1 MGSVGFTTEE
11 EIDEWLT
18 LEKERLEQEFLD
30 NVNKDKE
37 QIPKYRQRYDA
48 EMKKLLARYEAESFR
63 LLKKQKA
70 GKKSLEK
77 E

>member
-1 MGSVGFTTEE
+1 MGFKTEE

-18 LEKERLEQEFLD
+18 LEKERLEQEFLE

-37 QIPKYRQRYDA
+37 RIPQFRKKYDS
-48 EMKKLLARYEAESFR
+48 EMKKLLARYEKESFR
-63 LLKKQKA
+63 MLEKQKS
-70 GKKSLEK
+70 GKNMLEK

>member
-1 MGSVGFTTEE
+1 MGFTTEE

-37 QIPKYRQRYDA
+37 QIPKYRQKYDA
-48 EMKKLLARYEAESFR
+48 EMKKLLARFESESFR
-63 LLKKQKA
+63 MLERQKKI
-70 GKKSLEK
+70 KKSPEK